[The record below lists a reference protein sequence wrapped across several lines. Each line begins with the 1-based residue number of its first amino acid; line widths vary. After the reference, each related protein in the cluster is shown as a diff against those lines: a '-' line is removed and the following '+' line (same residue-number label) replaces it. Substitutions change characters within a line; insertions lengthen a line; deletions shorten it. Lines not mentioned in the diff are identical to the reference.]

1 MIRRYGVIDFDSRD
15 IFHFLLNSL
24 NSLNSLF
31 TFTNLSVIV
40 ISRFVLTV

>member
-15 IFHFLLNSL
+15 TFHLLLNSL
-24 NSLNSLF
+24 NLLF

-40 ISRFVLTV
+40 ISGFVLTV